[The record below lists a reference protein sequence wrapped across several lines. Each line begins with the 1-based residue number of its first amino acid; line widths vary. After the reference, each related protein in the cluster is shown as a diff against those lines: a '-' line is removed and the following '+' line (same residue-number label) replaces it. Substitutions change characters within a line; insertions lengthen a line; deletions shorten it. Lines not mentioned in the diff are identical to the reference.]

1 MSSTMTF
8 QKAIEM
14 GEYDP
19 KYLARFEEWK
29 DFASHMQFQ
38 YIKTA
43 LENRRKHLLSQWA
56 DISTILDFSK
66 KPELAEALK
75 NIEKQL
81 RTIEDDREKLFVEY
95 SK

>member
-1 MSSTMTF
+1 MTF
-8 QKAIEM
+8 QKAIDM

-29 DFASHMQFQ
+29 DFARHTQFQ

-66 KPELAEALK
+66 KPELAKALK
-75 NIEKQL
+75 NIENQL
-81 RTIEDDREKLFVEY
+81 HKIEDDREKLFVEY

>member
-1 MSSTMTF
+1 MTF

-19 KYLARFEEWK
+19 KYLIRFEEWN
-29 DFASHMQFQ
+29 DFARHTQFQ

-66 KPELAEALK
+66 KPELADALK
-75 NIEKQL
+75 NIENQL
-81 RTIEDDREKLFVEY
+81 HKIEEDREKLFVEY

>member
-1 MSSTMTF
+1 MTF

-19 KYLARFEEWK
+19 KYLTKFDEWK
-29 DFASHMQFQ
+29 DLARHTQFQ

-56 DISTILDFSK
+56 DISTILDFSMK
-66 KPELAEALK
+66 TEIAKALK
-75 NIEKQL
+75 NIEDQL
-81 RTIEDDREKLFVEY
+81 HKIEEDREILFVEY

>member
-1 MSSTMTF
+1 MSTIMTF

-19 KYLARFEEWK
+19 KYLTKFDEWGDLAR
-29 DFASHMQFQ
+29 HTQFQ

-66 KPELAEALK
+66 KPELADALK
-75 NIEKQL
+75 NIEVQL
-81 RTIEDDREKLFVEY
+81 HKIEDDRETLFVEY

>member
-1 MSSTMTF
+1 MTF
-8 QKAIEM
+8 QKAIDM

-19 KYLARFEEWK
+19 KYLTKFDEWE
-29 DFASHMQFQ
+29 DLVRHTQFQ

-75 NIEKQL
+75 NIENQL
-81 RTIEDDREKLFVEY
+81 RKIEDDRETLFVEY

>member
-1 MSSTMTF
+1 MSNTMTF

-19 KYLARFEEWK
+19 KYLARFDEWEG
-29 DFASHMQFQ
+29 FARHTQFQ

-66 KPELAEALK
+66 KPELADALK

-81 RTIEDDREKLFVEY
+81 RTIEDDRERLFVEY

>member
-1 MSSTMTF
+1 MSNIMTF

-14 GEYDP
+14 GEYDS
-19 KYLARFEEWK
+19 KYLAKFEEWK
-29 DFASHMQFQ
+29 DFARHTQFQ

>member
-1 MSSTMTF
+1 MTF
-8 QKAIEM
+8 QKAIDM

-19 KYLARFEEWK
+19 KYLTKFEEWK
-29 DFASHMQFQ
+29 DFARHTQFL

-43 LENRRKHLLSQWA
+43 LENIRKHLLSQWA

-66 KPELAEALK
+66 KPELADTLK
-75 NIEKQL
+75 NIENQL
-81 RTIEDDREKLFVEY
+81 HKIEEDREILFVEY